1 MTAGNSA
8 TKLDLDRAMGS
19 AAVSLAQALDQC
31 AGINELLGDAS
42 RAFTI
47 VNNAGVFTSPK
58 LTALGYTDDEIT
70 LIAEAFFALAQLQQ
84 VAFGR
89 AAGVAAQNNYFFQ
102 AQQLMGITPL

>member
-19 AAVSLAQALDQC
+19 AVTTLAQALDQC
-31 AGINELLGDAS
+31 AGISELLGDAS

-47 VNNAGVFTSPK
+47 TNNGGVFTSDK
-58 LTALGYTDDEIT
+58 LTALGYDADDIT
-70 LIAEAFFALAQLQQ
+70 LIAEAFGALAQLRL
-84 VAFGR
+84 VAYGQ
-89 AAGVAAQNNYFFQ
+89 AAQPAASNFFFQ